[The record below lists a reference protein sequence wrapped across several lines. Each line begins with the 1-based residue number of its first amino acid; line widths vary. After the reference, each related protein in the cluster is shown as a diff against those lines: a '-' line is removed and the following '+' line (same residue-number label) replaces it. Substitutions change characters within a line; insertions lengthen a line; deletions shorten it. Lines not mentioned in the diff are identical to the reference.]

1 MHANGNGRSASAVLV
16 ASRAA
21 SLPSTVVR
29 DLDIRQGAIGRVDA
43 EDVAVVQGAVG
54 AARGDRVSV
63 EFGAVGAA
71 LGGDVR
77 VSRAAVGA
85 VVARRVL
92 LEQAF
97 ARTVVA
103 QEVVVRRPSAIVFL
117 VAQRVQGDVKVLFDW
132 RAGLALGAAL
142 ALIGRLIRRR

>member
-1 MHANGNGRSASAVLV
+1 MACPEGPPAQRSPTGSQ
-16 ASRAA
+16 S
-21 SLPSTVVR
+21 STVTR
-29 DLDIRQGAIGRVDA
+29 DLDLRQGALGRVDA
-43 EDVAVVQGAVG
+43 EDVAVTQGAVG

-77 VSRAAVGA
+77 ISQGAVGA
-85 VVARRVL
+85 VLARSVQ

-97 ARTVVA
+97 VRTVVA

-117 VAQRVQGDVKVLFDW
+117 VAQRVQGDVRVLFDW
-132 RAGLALGAAL
+132 RAGLAVGAAL
-142 ALIGRLIRRR
+142 AVIGRLLRRR